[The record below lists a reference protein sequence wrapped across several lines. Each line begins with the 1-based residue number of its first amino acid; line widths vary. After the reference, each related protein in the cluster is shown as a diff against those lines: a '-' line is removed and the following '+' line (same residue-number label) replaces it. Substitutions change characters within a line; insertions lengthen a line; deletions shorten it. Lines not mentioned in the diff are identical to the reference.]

1 MLKFL
6 DKAGL
11 IIFKKK
17 IENSI
22 TSKLSGFSKGI
33 SYKELT
39 VPTDGTLTI
48 NLTELEVNQY
58 VIYKCKL
65 TATPAS
71 TPSYSTLNVSG
82 LSDSSAIYLFQKFD
96 TDTGSSAYAYVQNI
110 PDNGILTKS
119 TLITFSN
126 TMDPKIGD
134 ASVTSDYYFLIGR
147 IK

>member
-1 MLKFL
+1 M
-6 DKAGL
+6 
-11 IIFKKK
+11 
-17 IENSI
+17 
-22 TSKLSGFSKGI
+22 
-33 SYKELT
+33 
-39 VPTDGTLTI
+39 
-48 NLTELEVNQY
+48 NQY

-82 LSDSSAIYLFQKFD
+82 LSDSSTIYLFQKFGID
-96 TDTGSSAYAYVQNI
+96 RSEYAYVQDI

-134 ASVTSDYYFLIGR
+134 ASATCDYYFLIGR

>member
-33 SYKELT
+33 SYEYLI
-39 VPTDGTLTI
+39 VPTDGNLTI

-82 LSDSSAIYLFQKFD
+82 LSDSSTIYLFQKFGID
-96 TDTGSSAYAYVQNI
+96 SSEYAYVQDI

-134 ASVTSDYYFLIGR
+134 ASVTCDYYFLIGR

>member
-1 MLKFL
+1 M
-6 DKAGL
+6 
-11 IIFKKK
+11 
-17 IENSI
+17 
-22 TSKLSGFSKGI
+22 
-33 SYKELT
+33 
-39 VPTDGTLTI
+39 
-48 NLTELEVNQY
+48 NQY

-82 LSDSSAIYLFQKFD
+82 LSDSSTIYLFQKFGID
-96 TDTGSSAYAYVQNI
+96 TKGSAYAYAEDI

>member
-39 VPTDGTLTI
+39 VPMDGTLTL

-71 TPSYSTLNVSG
+71 TPSYSILNVSG
-82 LSDSSAIYLFQKFD
+82 LSDSSTIYLFQKFD
-96 TDTGSSAYAYVQNI
+96 TDRSEYAYVQDI

-119 TLITFSN
+119 TLITISN
-126 TMDPKIGD
+126 TMDPRID
-134 ASVTSDYYFLIGR
+134 TASGTCDYYFLIGR

>member
-1 MLKFL
+1 M
-6 DKAGL
+6 
-11 IIFKKK
+11 
-17 IENSI
+17 
-22 TSKLSGFSKGI
+22 
-33 SYKELT
+33 
-39 VPTDGTLTI
+39 
-48 NLTELEVNQY
+48 NQY

-82 LSDSSAIYLFQKFD
+82 LSDSSTIYLFQKFD
-96 TDTGSSAYAYVQNI
+96 TDGSEYAYVQDI

>member
-6 DKAGL
+6 DKAGI

-33 SYKELT
+33 SYKYLI
-39 VPTDGTLTI
+39 VPTDG
-48 NLTELEVNQY
+48 NLTLNLTKLEVNQY

-65 TATPAS
+65 VATPSS
-71 TPSYSTLNVSG
+71 TPEYSKIIVDD
-82 LSDSSAIYLFQKFD
+82 LSDSSTIYLFQKFNID
-96 TDTGSSAYAYVQNI
+96 TKGSAYAYAEDI